1 MTGIVGLSIGS
12 YLIDK
17 LRDGFFKKKKDCTN
31 RYLHVGD
38 IVSVDKS
45 AVCVQKEAISFMG
58 ISNV

>member
-1 MTGIVGLSIGS
+1 MWIGAVGLSIGS
-12 YLIDK
+12 NLIDK
-17 LRDGFFKKKKDCTN
+17 WRDGFDCTN
-31 RYLHVGD
+31 RYVHVGD